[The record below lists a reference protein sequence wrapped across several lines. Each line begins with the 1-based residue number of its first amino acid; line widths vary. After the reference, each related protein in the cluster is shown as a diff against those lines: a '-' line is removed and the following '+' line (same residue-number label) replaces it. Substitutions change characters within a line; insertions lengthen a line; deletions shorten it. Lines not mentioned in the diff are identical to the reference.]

1 MFPTTTT
8 EPVNFIKLYP
18 AEVEKKAKRIRAL
31 ISGPPK
37 FLKEL
42 AMLPVVWYGIWEVGK
57 LAEKM
62 RTRLSEIEVE
72 NQDKRNSLQILASEI
87 AELSEMFV
95 DAHDALVEQKGPL
108 VVFRPKLLRR
118 LDDLSCEFEDM
129 AETAALGASEAFANA
144 VRERVEPALRHA
156 QD

>member
-1 MFPTTTT
+1 MFPTTTA
-8 EPVNFIKLYP
+8 EPVNFILDP
-18 AEVEKKAKRIRAL
+18 AEVERKAKRIRAM

-42 AMLPVVWYGIWEVGK
+42 ALLPVVWYRIWEVGK

-62 RTRLSEIEVE
+62 RTWLSEIEVE
-72 NQDKRNSLQILASEI
+72 NQDKRNSLQALASKI
-87 AELSEMFV
+87 AELSEMFA

-144 VRERVEPALRHA
+144 VRERLEPALRHA